1 MLRKTLLR
9 ERFLLAGREW
19 MILLTDAAQAW
30 GTGAFES
37 VLKEELKSLG
47 LNGLP
52 LQQGLSSSS
61 VALDDRLQVVLLS
74 VGDDAGQILVR
85 AGLFYTGII
94 AGCSCADDPGPVEEQ
109 NEYCEI
115 SVTIG
120 KHSGKA
126 SLTLIR

>member
-1 MLRKTLLR
+1 M
-9 ERFLLAGREW
+9 
-19 MILLTDAAQAW
+19 
-30 GTGAFES
+30 
-37 VLKEELKSLG
+37 
-47 LNGLP
+47 
-52 LQQGLSSSS
+52 
-61 VALDDRLQVVLLS
+61 LLS

>member
-1 MLRKTLLR
+1 
-9 ERFLLAGREW
+9 

-61 VALDDRLQVVLLS
+61 VALDDSLQVVLLS
-74 VGDDAGQILVR
+74 VGDDTGQILVR

-109 NEYCEI
+109 TEYCE
-115 SVTIG
+115 VTVKIL
-120 KHSGKA
+120 KA
-126 SLTLIR
+126 TGAASIELI